1 MTLPIARAE
10 AEPLILV
17 VDDDRRV
24 RELLEIAFTA
34 HGYRV
39 ITASDGEEAVRRALA
54 ERPDLVVLDVRL
66 PKRSGLEVCES
77 LRADA
82 IGAQIPI
89 VLVSAAAENETRLQG
104 FNRGAD
110 DYLVK
115 PFSPRELLA
124 RVKRLLA
131 RTRDLRTARE
141 RLNEVESALVR
152 ANEDS
157 RRAQL
162 EAERAREL
170 RDLAIRLGSDLH
182 CTRDLDA
189 LAERLLRAVQAQIA
203 SPAMALL
210 MRDGD
215 GLVPYAV
222 RGDQF
227 DRAAGLGVA
236 AGGEIARMLAALAR
250 PAYRHQ
256 LERLSELE
264 PELRAFA
271 AARFDLLIPVRGEH
285 GLEALVALED
295 LGAHG
300 PPTRAA
306 LESLEA
312 LCGIAAIAVAHA
324 VRDRATAVLSV
335 QFAAGPAAPAAHE
348 AADILARAVRF
359 VPLPPRFESMV
370 RVAVRMGRREP
381 AAAAALFE
389 QISALD
395 ATGFVRDLAALACR
409 ATAPPLEAAGE
420 GVSEFEHAA
429 ALIAIGWR
437 IAESRAQGVSLEQ
450 AASRARSESASLT
463 LALGRAI
470 DEAIARAPE
479 DTVVDTLRAF
489 TERA

>member
-54 ERPDLVVLDVRL
+54 ERPDLIVLDVRL

-82 IGAQIPI
+82 IGAVIPI
-89 VLVSAAAENETRLQG
+89 VLVSAAVENETRLQG
-104 FNRGAD
+104 FTRGAD
-110 DYLVK
+110 DFLAK

-131 RTRDLRTARE
+131 RAKELSTTRD
-141 RLNEVESALVR
+141 RLSAVEYSLAR

-170 RDLAIRLGSDLH
+170 RDLAMRLGSDLH
-182 CTRDLDA
+182 RTRDLDA
-189 LAERLLRAVQAQIA
+189 LAERLLRAVQGQVDA
-203 SPAMALL
+203 PVMALL

-227 DRAAGLGVA
+227 DRAAGLGVL
-236 AGGEIARMLAALAR
+236 AGGELGRMLAALAR

-256 LERLSELE
+256 LERLPELE
-264 PELRAFA
+264 PELRAFG

-285 GLEALVALED
+285 GLEALVVLEEP
-295 LGAHG
+295 HKN
-300 PPTRAA
+300 PPSRAA

-312 LCGIAAIAVAHA
+312 LCSIAAIALAHA
-324 VRDRATAVLSV
+324 VRDRATAALSV
-335 QFAAGPAAPAAHE
+335 QFAAGPVAPFAHE
-348 AADILARAVRF
+348 AAEILARAVRF

-370 RVAVRMGRREP
+370 RIAVRMGRRDLE
-381 AAAAALFE
+381 AQAALFD
-389 QISALD
+389 QVLALD
-395 ATGFVRDLAALACR
+395 ATGFVNDLANLVRR
-409 ATAPPLEAAGE
+409 ASAPSPDSTGE

-429 ALIAIGWR
+429 ALIGMGWS
-437 IAESRAQGVSLEQ
+437 IAESRAQGVPLGQ
-450 AASRARSESASLT
+450 AASRARGDSASLS
-463 LALGRAI
+463 LALRRAI
-470 DEAIARAPE
+470 DAAIESAPE
-479 DTVVDTLRAF
+479 DVAIDTLRAF
-489 TERA
+489 TDRG

>member
-82 IGAQIPI
+82 IGAVIPI
-89 VLVSAAAENETRLQG
+89 VLVSAAVENETRLQG
-104 FNRGAD
+104 FTRGAD
-110 DYLVK
+110 DFLAK

-131 RTRDLRTARE
+131 RAKDLRVTRD
-141 RLNEVESALVR
+141 RLSEVEYSLAR
-152 ANEDS
+152 ANEES

-170 RDLAIRLGSDLH
+170 RDLAMRLGSDLH
-182 CTRDLDA
+182 RTRDLDA
-189 LAERLLRAVQAQIA
+189 LAERLLRAVQSQVDA
-203 SPAMALL
+203 PVMALL

-227 DRAAGLGVA
+227 DRAAGLGVQ
-236 AGGEIARMLAALAR
+236 AGGELGRMLAALAR

-256 LERLSELE
+256 LERLPELE
-264 PELRAFA
+264 PELRAFG

-285 GLEALVALED
+285 GLEALVVLEELHKD
-295 LGAHG
+295 
-300 PPTRAA
+300 PPSRAA

-312 LCGIAAIAVAHA
+312 LCSIAAIAVAHA
-324 VRDRATAVLSV
+324 VRDRATAALSV
-335 QFAAGPAAPAAHE
+335 QFAAGPVAPCAHE
-348 AADILARAVRF
+348 AAEILARAVRF

-370 RVAVRMGRREP
+370 RIAVRMGRRDP
-381 AAAAALFE
+381 DAQAALFD

-395 ATGFVRDLAALACR
+395 ATGFVSELAGLVHR
-409 ATAPPLEAAGE
+409 ASAPSPDSTAE
-420 GVSEFEHAA
+420 GISEFEHAA
-429 ALIAIGWR
+429 ALIGMGWN
-437 IAESRAQGVSLEQ
+437 IAESRAQGVPLRQ
-450 AASRARSESASLT
+450 AASRARSDSASLT
-463 LALGRAI
+463 LALRRAI
-470 DEAIARAPE
+470 DAAIESVPE
-479 DTVVDTLRAF
+479 DVAIDTLRAF
-489 TERA
+489 TDRG